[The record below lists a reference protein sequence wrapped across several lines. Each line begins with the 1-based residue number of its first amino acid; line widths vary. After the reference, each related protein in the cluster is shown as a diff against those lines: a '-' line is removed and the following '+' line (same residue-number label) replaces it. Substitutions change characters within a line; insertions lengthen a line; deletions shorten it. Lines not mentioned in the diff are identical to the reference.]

1 MTRRHFLAN
10 NLPGHCHL
18 YWNPLICPIIV
29 AQRPLCLFALALI
42 LPSAALAAPS
52 PQDGGY
58 GEGGGAEVFRYS
70 TVDEE
75 TGEETGYHFL
85 NGQPGEDVDGGFGF
99 TDEAEGKSYD
109 LTFVADEN
117 GY

>member
-1 MTRRHFLAN
+1 M
-10 NLPGHCHL
+10 
-18 YWNPLICPIIV
+18 
-29 AQRPLCLFALALI
+29 
-42 LPSAALAAPS
+42 
-52 PQDGGY
+52 
-58 GEGGGAEVFRYS
+58 FRYS